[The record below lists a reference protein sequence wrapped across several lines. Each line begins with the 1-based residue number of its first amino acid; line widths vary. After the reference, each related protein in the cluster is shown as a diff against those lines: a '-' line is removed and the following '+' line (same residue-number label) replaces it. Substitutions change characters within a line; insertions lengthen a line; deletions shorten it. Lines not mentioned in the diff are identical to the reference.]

1 MIWIYIF
8 EDCDMCSG
16 RGHLPLIV
24 NNEKVPEAK
33 CDLCE
38 GRGRR
43 PTNMSFSLPS
53 ALLYPGGVDEELA
66 AP

>member
-1 MIWIYIF
+1 MTWIYIF
-8 EDCDMCSG
+8 EDCEFCEGKGFCPGMVDGKM
-16 RGHLPLIV
+16 I
-24 NNEKVPEAK
+24 EKAP

-53 ALLYPGGVDEELA
+53 SLLYPGGVNEELA